1 MSRLDVTSVSNLP
14 SWLTMVAQIYPP
26 KHVVLVGAGNGTGLL
41 VQWLLNHA
49 SQSTEDGQCAVAV
62 TLLEP
67 HAPSM
72 AQLAKRLAAKVQC
85 ANWQLQSDMLIPTG
99 GDYTHHQF
107 SLAAENGLLP
117 LEALRPLW
125 PGLQLQSQQPTS
137 GVSLESLVPASWL
150 LIDCLPAAQLLEATP
165 LPATTQVV
173 LARVVLVNAASNG
186 SSLSEVQAVLEP
198 YGFRA
203 LAIFEERN
211 STMGKVLFV
220 SDPQC
225 LQEHIRQ
232 LHEQKEQIQKR
243 CDELTNA
250 KEVET
255 LARQAEA
262 QARAAEQQAKER
274 ALAQAQT
281 LEADKAKLTEVKDQ
295 ALAQVQ
301 QLKHEKEQTQKRCD
315 ELTNAKEVELKAREK
330 FEKLASERQAKIKLL
345 DQRLQIMQTNMNN
358 GEGQYRSLQAELL
371 KAEAQIELI
380 KAFVLRDPA
389 Q

>member
-1 MSRLDVTSVSNLP
+1 
-14 SWLTMVAQIYPP
+14 
-26 KHVVLVGAGNGTGLL
+26 
-41 VQWLLNHA
+41 
-49 SQSTEDGQCAVAV
+49 
-62 TLLEP
+62 
-67 HAPSM
+67 
-72 AQLAKRLAAKVQC
+72 
-85 ANWQLQSDMLIPTG
+85 
-99 GDYTHHQF
+99 
-107 SLAAENGLLP
+107 LAAENGLLP

-250 KEVET
+250 KEVE
-255 LARQAEA
+255 
-262 QARAAEQQAKER
+262 
-274 ALAQAQT
+274 
-281 LEADKAKLTEVKDQ
+281 
-295 ALAQVQ
+295 
-301 QLKHEKEQTQKRCD
+301 
-315 ELTNAKEVELKAREK
+315 LKAREK